1 MKNWLPIFEQ
11 KFNSALISGYVER
24 VIDLAIAI
32 QQIPAPTFEEQMRAQ
47 FVRAQFSS
55 MGLHSVDVDDLHNVY
70 GMMPGERRDS
80 PAIVIT
86 AHTDTVFSAQTDLR
100 IRRSQEVIHGA
111 GLGDNSAG
119 VAGLLVLA
127 QLLTDQRFT
136 PPGDLWFVATTR
148 EEGLGDLGG
157 MRAASER
164 LRGRVGA
171 VINVEGLA
179 FGHVYNAGIAVRRY
193 HIAATAPGGHSWLH
207 FGCPSA
213 INAILELG
221 TQIIKLDVPHQP
233 RTTFNIGMIEGGESI
248 NSLAAQAGLWLDL
261 RSEDSAA
268 LSQLVAR
275 VQQLIATQEAETD
288 GVRFTI
294 EQIGSRPP
302 GVLPADHPLVG
313 AALEALERVG
323 FRGTLESGST
333 DANIPL
339 ALGIP
344 AITIGITRGGNAHRL
359 DEYMETA
366 PIESG
371 MRQLVM
377 LTLAASAW
385 LAQKGTP

>member
-11 KFNSALISGYVER
+11 KFNSALISGYVEQ

-32 QQIPAPTFEEQMRAQ
+32 QQIPAPTFDEQKRAQ
-47 FVRAQFSS
+47 FVRDQFLS
-55 MGLHSVDVDDLHNVY
+55 MGLQAVDIDDLYNVY
-70 GMMPGERRDS
+70 GMMPGEQRDC
-80 PAIVIT
+80 PGIMVA
-86 AHTDTVFSAQTDLR
+86 AHTDTVFSAHTDLSV
-100 IRRSQEVIHGA
+100 RRSQETIYGA

-127 QLLTDQRFT
+127 QILTDLNYT

-157 MRAASER
+157 MRAAFER
-164 LRGRVGA
+164 LNKRIGA
-171 VINVEGLA
+171 VINLEGLA
-179 FGHVYNAGIAVRRY
+179 FGHIYNAGIAVRRY
-193 HIAATAPGGHSWLH
+193 HITATAPGGHSWLH
-207 FGCPSA
+207 FGRPSA
-213 INAILELG
+213 INAILEVG
-221 TQIIKLDVPHQP
+221 TRIIGLKVPEQP

-248 NSLAAQAGLWLDL
+248 NSIAAQAGLWLDL

-268 LSQLVAR
+268 LAQLVER
-275 VQQLIATQEAETD
+275 VQQIIAAHETD
-288 GVRFTI
+288 EVRFTI
-294 EQIGSRPP
+294 EQVGDRPS
-302 GVLPADHPLVG
+302 GALPADHPLVV

-333 DANIPL
+333 DANVPL
-339 ALGIP
+339 SLGIP
-344 AITIGITRGGNAHRL
+344 AVTIGITRGGNAHRL
-359 DEYMETA
+359 DEYMEIA

-385 LAQKGTP
+385 IAKKGAP